1 MNIENL
7 ISKYERLDKIS
18 KKYKLDNEVNEFI
31 QKNSELLKKSKEN
44 LVSNNFNITIIA
56 PMKAGKSTFINALLG
71 EEILPN
77 ESEACTFFPIEI
89 NLNDNDKNIYR
100 VLNNGEREKIGNN
113 THYYKLYNDI
123 QKLRN
128 GELIIDNLEKY
139 VLGYE
144 IKNITIPQNIN
155 IKIVDLP
162 GINEAKDENNESIIT
177 MFDNILKNSNQIIYL
192 FDIQYYKSSENTD
205 ILNRVKLYR
214 PDLVEEILFILTK
227 IDLFDY
233 DKGKTI
239 EDTKEDIKKILYHI
253 GITKAKIVECS
264 SKQILIANSIKK
276 AYEYDENCIIYK
288 LLNKSNIKFAKN
300 IAKKISKAERII
312 NKNNDYITRN
322 IKLKKYENNGKKILA
337 LPETDEIIYE
347 MEEKSGFKNLFST
360 IQDII
365 DRSAFIKKKT
375 NSITYERI
383 NNEFQHVINV
393 LKEESK
399 DQVNTLTNDDK
410 LKRIRNLNSSI
421 EVINEIENYENE
433 GADENKIEEIICE
446 LVRDEMASMRIRTYY
461 DTEWYQYDDDVY
473 DVRETI
479 PGGYKENLEY
489 EASYNYNKLVNAI
502 YKNVD
507 LLINEGK
514 KYILDDAQEYLD
526 KINNILQSIYKENN
540 IKYNDKIN
548 LNIAANSIGII
559 EVPKKFTPY
568 VNYESKTISKE
579 VGWFNKRTVYHR
591 KFRIY
596 GVGDFKSQ
604 CIDVGKETVRATAII
619 IAEKLN
625 IDLIK
630 IINENIRN
638 QLHNHIEII
647 NNIIS
652 EKRNEAKEIIMD
664 IEKINNLIQD
674 LEECTN
680 IKVVDSKN
688 KAELETAI
696 SSDKLN
702 RLDLKENLIDTNI
715 NNITHESI
723 NQKSENKIVNF
734 IFKLLS
740 LFSYTWIGFWT
751 ICCLASGFSEIENI
765 IAWIILDIIPCIFLI
780 FRGKKIKKN
789 KCNRLNININNS
801 IDESINQ
808 KFKNKIVNFIF
819 KLLSL
824 FSYIWIGFWTICC
837 LVSGF
842 SEIGN
847 IIVWIILDIIPCTFL
862 IFRFISKKRNK
873 IK

>member
-44 LVSNNFNITIIA
+44 LASNNFNITIIA

-89 NLNDNDKNIYR
+89 NLNYSDKNIHR

-253 GITKAKIVECS
+253 GITKANIVECS
-264 SKQILIANSIKK
+264 SKQILVANSIKK
-276 AYEYDENCIIYK
+276 AYEYDKNCILYK
-288 LLNKSNIKFAKN
+288 LFNKSNIKFAKN

-322 IKLKKYENNGKKILA
+322 IKLKKYENNGKIILA

-365 DRSAFIKKKT
+365 DRSSFIKKKT
-375 NSITYERI
+375 NNTTYERI

-399 DQVNTLTNDDK
+399 NQVNTLTNDDK
-410 LKRIRNLNSSI
+410 LKIIKNLNSSI

-433 GADENKIEEIICE
+433 GVDENKIEDIICE
-446 LVRDEMASMRIRTYY
+446 LVRDEMAAMRIRTYY

-502 YKNVD
+502 YKNLD

-514 KYILDDAQEYLD
+514 KCILDEAQEYLD

-604 CIDVGKETVRATAII
+604 CIDAGKETVKATAKI

-630 IINENIRN
+630 VINENIRN

-740 LFSYTWIGFWT
+740 LFSY
-751 ICCLASGFSEIENI
+751 
-765 IAWIILDIIPCIFLI
+765 
-780 FRGKKIKKN
+780 
-789 KCNRLNININNS
+789 
-801 IDESINQ
+801 
-808 KFKNKIVNFIF
+808 
-819 KLLSL
+819 
-824 FSYIWIGFWTICC
+824 IWIGFWTIGY

-842 SEIGN
+842 SDIGN

-862 IFRFISKKRNK
+862 ILRFISKKEKEN
-873 IK
+873 